1 VSTATATLERYPR
14 VLRHFATTR
23 GVEVGV
29 LQASPLLGAWL
40 GGVDLTA
47 GDGARLLLL
56 LLGSTAL
63 TAHVFVLND
72 WAGYE
77 GDGRDAR
84 RAASIPGGRAVGRA
98 QIARLAATLLAAAA
112 VILAAVGTAALL
124 LGAGI
129 AALSLVYSLAPSL
142 GKSTP
147 GAASLN
153 HLLGGVLHF
162 LMGYTLV
169 HAADAKGVLLSL
181 FFGLVFAAGHLNQ
194 EVRDRESDRANG
206 IATSAVVFGS
216 RVAFLASFGLFSA
229 AYLLVVALAASGR
242 LPGVLLLTAGVWAV
256 QAWWSGQALRR
267 GLGVE
272 TALWMQRRYRLLFAL
287 VGLAMLVR

>member
-1 VSTATATLERYPR
+1 MSTAAATLERYPR

-47 GDGARLLLL
+47 DDGARLLLL

-77 GDGRDAR
+77 ADGRDAR
-84 RAASIPGGRAVGRA
+84 RAASVPGGRAVGRT

-112 VILAAVGTAALL
+112 VVLAAVGPAALL

-129 AALSLVYSLAPSL
+129 ATLSLVYSLAPRL

-194 EVRDRESDRANG
+194 EVRDRESDQANG

-216 RVAFLASFGLFSA
+216 RVAFLASFGLFTA

-242 LPGVLLLTAGVWAV
+242 LPGVLLGTAGVWAV